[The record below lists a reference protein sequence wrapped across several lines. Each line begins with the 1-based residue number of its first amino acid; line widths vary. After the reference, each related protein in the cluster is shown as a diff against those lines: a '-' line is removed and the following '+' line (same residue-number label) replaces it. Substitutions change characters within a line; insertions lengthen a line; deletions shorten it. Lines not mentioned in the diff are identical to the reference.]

1 MVDFIPIDGF
11 KRRSDNQGAII
22 NVDKNGLQA
31 YKLRRE
37 KETNKLNEI
46 NSIREEVAELKS
58 LLSQVLEKLK
68 WPRQ

>member
-11 KRRSDNQGAII
+11 KRRSDNQGAVI

-31 YKLRRE
+31 YKIRRE

-68 WPRQ
+68 